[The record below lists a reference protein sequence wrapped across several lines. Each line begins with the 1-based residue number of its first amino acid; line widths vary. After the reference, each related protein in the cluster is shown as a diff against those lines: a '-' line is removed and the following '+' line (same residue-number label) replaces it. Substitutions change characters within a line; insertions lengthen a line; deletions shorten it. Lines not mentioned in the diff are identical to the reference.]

1 MSTNRKN
8 VAEKRSFQKF
18 DLFVNKTETLKNNDE
33 EFNKCFYILQS
44 KISILL
50 FAVAPR
56 IDRNAML
63 DIKVRAGHNFELD
76 VPVIGEPPPSKEWSL
91 KENIVLNTDRIKVI
105 NEDYNTKLRVVDA
118 KRSDAG
124 VYTLLAKNING
135 KDTATVNVSV
145 LGKLL
150 VLKFL
155 FIALKL
161 LFSQCQ

>member
-1 MSTNRKN
+1 M
-8 VAEKRSFQKF
+8 AEKHSFQKF
-18 DLFVNKTETLKNNDE
+18 DLFVNKTEILKNNDE
-33 EFNKCFYILQS
+33 EFNKCCYILQS

-161 LFSQCQ
+161 LVSQCQ

>member
-1 MSTNRKN
+1 MKTKFASTKILS
-8 VAEKRSFQKF
+8 KI
-18 DLFVNKTETLKNNDE
+18 
-33 EFNKCFYILQS
+33 CCILQS

-50 FAVAPR
+50 FTVAPR

-150 VLKFL
+150 VLKLKCMFV
-155 FIALKL
+155 ALEL
-161 LFSQCQ
+161 VVSLCQ

>member
-1 MSTNRKN
+1 MMKTKFASTKMLS
-8 VAEKRSFQKF
+8 KIF
-18 DLFVNKTETLKNNDE
+18 
-33 EFNKCFYILQS
+33 CILQS

-150 VLKFL
+150 VLQLKCMFV
-155 FIALKL
+155 ALEL
-161 LFSQCQ
+161 LVSLCQ

>member
-1 MSTNRKN
+1 M
-8 VAEKRSFQKF
+8 
-18 DLFVNKTETLKNNDE
+18 
-33 EFNKCFYILQS
+33 
-44 KISILL
+44 
-50 FAVAPR
+50 APR

-150 VLKFL
+150 VLQLKCMFV
-155 FIALKL
+155 ALKL
-161 LFSQCQ
+161 LVSLCQ

>member
-1 MSTNRKN
+1 MMIKTKFASTKMLT
-8 VAEKRSFQKF
+8 KF
-18 DLFVNKTETLKNNDE
+18 F
-33 EFNKCFYILQS
+33 CILQS
-44 KISILL
+44 KTSILL

-150 VLKFL
+150 VLQVICMFV
-155 FIALKL
+155 ALEL
-161 LFSQCQ
+161 LVSLCQ

>member
-1 MSTNRKN
+1 MMKTKFASTK
-8 VAEKRSFQKF
+8 
-18 DLFVNKTETLKNNDE
+18 
-33 EFNKCFYILQS
+33 ILSIIFCISQS

-50 FAVAPR
+50 FTVAPR

-118 KRSDAG
+118 KRCDAG

-150 VLKFL
+150 VLQLKCMFV
-155 FIALKL
+155 ALEL
-161 LFSQCQ
+161 LVSLCQ

>member
-1 MSTNRKN
+1 M
-8 VAEKRSFQKF
+8 AEKRSFQKF
-18 DLFVNKTETLKNNDE
+18 DLFVNKTEILKNNDE
-33 EFNKCFYILQS
+33 EFNKCCYILQS

-161 LFSQCQ
+161 LVSQCQ